1 MVLWRWRTYNNTTIK
16 GSFKM
21 NKLLTRKEIKL
32 LLKNKPDEYSK
43 IWMDS
48 WTDNSISLREFCKM
62 FGINYKKIVEDEVSK

>member
-1 MVLWRWRTYNNTTIK
+1 
-16 GSFKM
+16 M

-32 LLKNKPDEYSK
+32 LLKNKPDEYFK
-43 IWMDS
+43 ICMDS